1 MLLTVSICRVAIKVT
16 IKYPDMIPRIIAQN
30 IAGKLNDIIP
40 VRDKRKDT
48 VPTQRING
56 RNHSRIAADLQGL
69 QFNTNKL

>member
-1 MLLTVSICRVAIKVT
+1 
-16 IKYPDMIPRIIAQN
+16 MIPRIIAQN

-40 VRDKRKDT
+40 VRYKRKDT
-48 VPTQRING
+48 IPTQRING